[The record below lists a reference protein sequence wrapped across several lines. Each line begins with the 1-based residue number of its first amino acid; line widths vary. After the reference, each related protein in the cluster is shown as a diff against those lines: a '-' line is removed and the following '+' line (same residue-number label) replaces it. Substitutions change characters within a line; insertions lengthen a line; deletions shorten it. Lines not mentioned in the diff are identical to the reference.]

1 MKMLLDD
8 TLEKIKK
15 SRTVDRTIRGVHC
28 YDILANPD
36 Y

>member
-1 MKMLLDD
+1 MHDD
-8 TLEKIKK
+8 TLNKLKK
-15 SRTVDRTIRGVHC
+15 YKTSNRTIKGVHC